1 MAALSHPGSVEA
13 IQAVLEYRFK
23 DPDMLASALTH
34 ASVATSRL
42 ASNER
47 LEFLGDAVLGLVIC
61 EELYARFPEYL
72 EGELTRIKSVVVSR
86 ETCARVADRLG
97 LVNHLS
103 LGKGITESANL
114 PSSLAACAYEAIV
127 GAVYLDGGLAVAQ
140 RLILR
145 DMGEEID
152 RVLAGEHRLN
162 YKSLLQQHAQHD
174 LSATPTYDVLDE
186 KGPDHAKAFEVA
198 VVLRGRRYPS
208 AWGPSKK
215 SAEQRAAMEALRA
228 LGRIEEMA
236 LPVENDLD
244 NEDDADED
252 ADGPQPKP

>member
-127 GAVYLDGGLAVAQ
+127 GAVYLDGGLAVTQ

-174 LSATPTYDVLDE
+174 LGATPTYDVLDE

>member
-13 IQAVLEYRFK
+13 VQAVLEYRFK

-34 ASVATSRL
+34 ASVAASRL

-127 GAVYLDGGLAVAQ
+127 GAVYLDGGLGAAQ
-140 RLILR
+140 RIILR

-174 LSATPTYDVLDE
+174 LGATPTYDVLDE

-228 LGRIEEMA
+228 LGRLEEAA

-244 NEDDADED
+244 DED
-252 ADGPQPKP
+252 ADDEGDADADPR

>member
-72 EGELTRIKSVVVSR
+72 EGELTRVKSVVVSR

-103 LGKGITESANL
+103 LGKGITESATL

-127 GAVYLDGGLAVAQ
+127 GAVYLDGGLAAAQ

-174 LSATPTYDVLDE
+174 LGATPTYDVLDE

-228 LGRIEEMA
+228 LGRLEEVA
-236 LPVENDLD
+236 LPIENDLD
-244 NEDDADED
+244 DEADEGDGAD
-252 ADGPQPKP
+252 APQPEP

>member
-174 LSATPTYDVLDE
+174 LGATPTYDVLDE